1 MARTRLDVDNSGQ
14 LDIICRRGDSFRVKF
29 TFVANEEPVD
39 LDGNTFTL
47 RIYGADSFP
56 IVMQAG
62 VVTDNTVLIERTP
75 AQMDELKG
83 LFTYEV
89 KRDFGEETRKAII
102 SGKLTVK

>member
-1 MARTRLDVDNSGQ
+1 MARTRLNADNSGQ
-14 LDIICRRGDSFRVKF
+14 LDIICKRGDSFKIKF
-29 TFVANEEPVD
+29 TFKANGEAVD
-39 LDGNTFTL
+39 LSGNTFTL

-62 VVTDNTVLIERTP
+62 TIVGNTVKIERTP

-89 KRDFGEETRKAII
+89 KRDFGTQTRKAII